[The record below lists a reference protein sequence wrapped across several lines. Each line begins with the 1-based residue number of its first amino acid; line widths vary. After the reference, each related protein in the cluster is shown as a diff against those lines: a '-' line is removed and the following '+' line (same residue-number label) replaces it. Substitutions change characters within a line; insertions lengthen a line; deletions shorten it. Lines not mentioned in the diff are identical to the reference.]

1 MALGHRRTERQ
12 EEFWVATAKL
22 PGSISHVFYDAL
34 NGVLRDGGFD
44 EFAETLCEPYY
55 QDGGRPGIPPGTYF
69 RMIFVG
75 YFEGLDSQ
83 RGIAWRCSDSLSLRK
98 FLGSGLDEKTPDHSS
113 LTRIRQRL
121 PLDVFEQVFAFVLSL
136 VEEHGLL
143 KGKTVGVDSTL
154 LEANAAM
161 KSIVRKDTGEDWEA
175 YVRRLAEAEGVEI
188 HNDNDL
194 RKFDRKRKGKKTS
207 NTEWESPSDP
217 DARIMKMKKGYT
229 HLSYKQEHVVDLET
243 EVVLAVEVYHGNQSD
258 ADTLEDSVN
267 TAQGHLLEAGSQAVI
282 EEAVADKGYHKNQT
296 LATCREQ
303 GLRTYFCEPDGPHRR
318 WTDKPD
324 GYEDAYRANRR
335 RLAGERN
342 KRLQK
347 LRCER
352 TERSFAHVCETGGG
366 RRTQLRGLENNRKQ
380 ADLRVAAHN
389 LGLILRKLLGSGKP
403 REFAGLF
410 GLLLA
415 MFSALQAVCSHLKP
429 LPGHRRSTSPSN
441 SDGETSR
448 NVPALIPPLGP

>member
-136 VEEHGLL
+136 VEAHGLL

-243 EVVLAVEVYHGNQSD
+243 EVVLAVEVYHG
-258 ADTLEDSVN
+258 
-267 TAQGHLLEAGSQAVI
+267 
-282 EEAVADKGYHKNQT
+282 
-296 LATCREQ
+296 
-303 GLRTYFCEPDGPHRR
+303 
-318 WTDKPD
+318 
-324 GYEDAYRANRR
+324 
-335 RLAGERN
+335 
-342 KRLQK
+342 
-347 LRCER
+347 
-352 TERSFAHVCETGGG
+352 
-366 RRTQLRGLENNRKQ
+366 
-380 ADLRVAAHN
+380 
-389 LGLILRKLLGSGKP
+389 IL
-403 REFAGLF
+403 
-410 GLLLA
+410 
-415 MFSALQAVCSHLKP
+415 
-429 LPGHRRSTSPSN
+429 
-441 SDGETSR
+441 
-448 NVPALIPPLGP
+448 